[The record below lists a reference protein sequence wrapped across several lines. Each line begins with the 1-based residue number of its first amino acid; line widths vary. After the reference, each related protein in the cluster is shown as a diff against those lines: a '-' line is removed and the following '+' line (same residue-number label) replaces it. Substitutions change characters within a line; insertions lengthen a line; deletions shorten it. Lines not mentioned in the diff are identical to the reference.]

1 MSASKKKHP
10 FDFKT
15 QYGLGFDPQDDE
27 IVVDFFC
34 GGGGAGTGLE
44 MGLGRKVN
52 VAKNHSAK
60 AISMH
65 TINHPGAKHFTTD
78 VFDGDPD
85 TECGGKAVGWFHMS
99 PDCTHHSQAAGGQPR
114 KREIRNLSWIGL
126 KWAGKKKPRVISLE
140 NVKQILQWGRL
151 IAKRDKA
158 TGRVIKLGGA
168 IAAPGEVVPVDQQ
181 FLIPDPKQ
189 RGRTWRRFVA
199 LLEGMGYVV
208 EWKVIKACDFGA
220 PTSRE
225 RLFML
230 ARCDGQPIVWPEPTH
245 AKKPAKAQKPWRTAA
260 ECIDFSDLGKSIF
273 GRKKDLAPATL
284 RRVAKGMKKFVIDN
298 ATPFIV
304 PIANWSGET
313 VQSANQ
319 PLRTVNSYP
328 RGGAF
333 SVVSPV
339 IAPATHQGS
348 DRINDPLEPL
358 PTVTCANR
366 GELTLIS
373 PTLVQTGYG
382 ERDGQEPRVPGL
394 DQPLGT
400 VVAGGVKHAL
410 TSAVLVGAGGPEYSG
425 KPTAADQPVGSLL
438 AQNHRGIAAASL
450 VQLGNGDKAGA
461 APRTAD
467 LHDPLGTIMASGGKY
482 GVAAAHLV
490 KFRFDDAGKPLDE
503 PLPTITSGGNYQ
515 RPAGAAH
522 AMGIATA
529 FMAQMNGGFN
539 TTAAKSLED
548 PMTTVTNTGSQ
559 QQLVTATLVTNTT
572 GHAPSDIEGPV
583 PTLTTGQHHMLA
595 TAHLLH
601 LRGNCD
607 ARDSA
612 DPLHTVSAGG
622 THHGLV
628 TAFMERQFGASV
640 GQDLDEPAPTIT
652 AGGGGK
658 SSLVSFEL
666 SPEHEEGALRVA
678 AFLISYYGTENM
690 SGCDQPAPTITT
702 KDRLGLVTV
711 MVKGT
716 PYVIVDIRLR
726 MLQPAELYQAQGFPT
741 DYIITH
747 GADGKPFTK
756 TEQVHM
762 CGNSVSPPP
771 MAALARANDPW
782 RTNVQHQ
789 VAA

>member
-1 MSASKKKHP
+1 MSAQQKKHP

-15 QYGLGFDPQDDE
+15 QYGLGFNPQDDE

-44 MGLGRKVN
+44 IGLGRAVN
-52 VAKNHSAK
+52 VAKNHSPQ

-65 TINHPGAKHFTTD
+65 TMNHPGAQHFTTD
-78 VFDGDPD
+78 VFEGDPD
-85 TECGGKAVGWFHMS
+85 TECGGKVVGWFHMS

-126 KWAGKKKPRVISLE
+126 KWGGKKRPRVISLE

-158 TGRVIKLGGA
+158 TGRVVKVSGE
-168 IAAPGEVVPVDQQ
+168 IAAPGEVVPVGQQ

-208 EWKVIKACDFGA
+208 EWRVIRACDFGA

-225 RLFML
+225 RLFMI

-245 AKKPAKAQKPWRTAA
+245 AKNPVKGQQKWKTAA
-260 ECIDFSDLGKSIF
+260 DCIDFTDLGKSIF

-284 RRVAKGMKKFVIDN
+284 RRVAKGMKKFVIDS
-298 ATPFIV
+298 AAPFIV

-313 VQSANQ
+313 VQSAGE
-319 PLRTVNSYP
+319 PLRTITSYP
-328 RGGAF
+328 KGGAF
-333 SVVSPV
+333 SVVSPI

-373 PTLVQTGYG
+373 PVM
-382 ERDGQEPRVPGL
+382 
-394 DQPLGT
+394 
-400 VVAGGVKHAL
+400 
-410 TSAVLVGAGGPEYSG
+410 VGAGGPVYAG
-425 KPTAADQPVGSLL
+425 HPVAVDKPVGTLMTRS
-438 AQNHRGIAAASL
+438 HRAI
-450 VQLGNGDKAGA
+450 
-461 APRTAD
+461 
-467 LHDPLGTIMASGGKY
+467 
-482 GVAAAHLV
+482 AAAHLV
-490 KFRFDDAGKPLDE
+490 KFRFNDAGKALDE

-522 AMGIATA
+522 AMGISTV

-539 TTAAKSLED
+539 TTDAKSIED

-559 QQLVTATLVTNTT
+559 QQLVAANLV
-572 GHAPSDIEGPV
+572 
-583 PTLTTGQHHMLA
+583 
-595 TAHLLH
+595 H

-607 ARDSA
+607 ARDVN

-622 THHGLV
+622 QHHGLV
-628 TAFMERQFGASV
+628 SAFMERAFGGSV
-640 GQDLDEPAPTIT
+640 GQGLEDPAPTIT

-658 SSLVSFEL
+658 SSLVSLTL
-666 SPEHEEGALRVA
+666 SPEHEAGALRVA
-678 AFLISYYGTENM
+678 AFLISYYGTENI
-690 SGCDQPAPTITT
+690 SSCDSPAPTITT
-702 KDRLGLVTV
+702 KDRLAMVTV

-716 PYVIVDIRLR
+716 PYVIVDICLR
-726 MLQPAELYQAQGFPT
+726 MLKPSELYKAQGFPA
-741 DYIITH
+741 DYIISH

-756 TEQVHM
+756 TQQVHM

-782 RTNVQHQ
+782 EQIDSQQ

>member
-1 MSASKKKHP
+1 MSARQQQHP

-15 QYGLGFDPQDDE
+15 QYGLGFSPQDDE

-44 MGLGRKVN
+44 MGLGRAVN
-52 VAKNHSAK
+52 VAKNHSPK

-65 TINHPGAKHFTTD
+65 TMNHPGAQHFTTD
-78 VFDGDPD
+78 VFEGDPD

-126 KWAGKKKPRVISLE
+126 KWAGMKRPRVISLE

-151 IAKRDKA
+151 IAKRDKV
-158 TGRVIKLGGA
+158 TGRVVKLGGEV
-168 IAAPGEVVPVDQQ
+168 AAPSEVVPVGQQ

-208 EWKVIKACDFGA
+208 EWKVIRACDFGA

-225 RLFML
+225 RLFMI

-245 AKKPAKAQKPWRTAA
+245 AKNPAKGQQKWKIAA
-260 ECIDFSDLGKSIF
+260 DCIDFTDLGKSIF

-284 RRVAKGMKKFVIDN
+284 RRVAKGMKKFVIN
-298 ATPFIV
+298 SATPFIV

-313 VQSANQ
+313 VQSADE
-319 PLRTVNSYP
+319 PLRTVTSYP
-328 RGGAF
+328 KGGSF
-333 SVVSPV
+333 SVVSPI

-373 PTLVQTGYG
+373 PLM
-382 ERDGQEPRVPGL
+382 
-394 DQPLGT
+394 
-400 VVAGGVKHAL
+400 
-410 TSAVLVGAGGPEYSG
+410 VGAGGPEYSG
-425 KPTAADQPVGSLL
+425 KPVGVEQPVGTLMT
-438 AQNHRGIAAASL
+438 QNHRALASACI
-450 VQLGNGDKAGA
+450 VQAGHGEGSGA
-461 APRTAD
+461 NKRRSHGVNDICGPI
-467 LHDPLGTIMASGGKY
+467 GTVTASGG
-482 GVAAAHLV
+482 GQSV
-490 KFRFDDAGKPLDE
+490 
-503 PLPTITSGGNYQ
+503 S
-515 RPAGAAH
+515 
-522 AMGIATA
+522 TA
-529 FMAQMNGGFN
+529 VMIQANGGFN
-539 TTAAKSLED
+539 TTHAKDIRD

-559 QQLVTATLVTNTT
+559 QQLAVANLV
-572 GHAPSDIEGPV
+572 
-583 PTLTTGQHHMLA
+583 
-595 TAHLLH
+595 H

-607 ARDSA
+607 ARDVN
-612 DPLHTVSAGG
+612 DPLHTISAGG
-622 THHGLV
+622 QHHGLAS
-628 TAFMERQFGASV
+628 AFMERAFGGSV
-640 GQDLDEPAPTIT
+640 RQGLEEPAPTIT

-658 SSLVSFEL
+658 SSLVSLTL
-666 SPEHEEGALRVA
+666 SPEHEAGALRVA
-678 AFLISYYGTENM
+678 AFLISYYGTENI
-690 SGCDQPAPTITT
+690 SACDSPAPTITT
-702 KDRLGLVTV
+702 KDRLAMVTV

-716 PYVIVDIRLR
+716 PYVIVDICLR
-726 MLQPAELYQAQGFPT
+726 MLKPAELYKAQGFPA
-741 DYIITH
+741 DYIISH
-747 GADGKPFTK
+747 GADGQPFTK
-756 TEQVHM
+756 TQQVHM

-782 RTNVQHQ
+782 RAEEPQHR
-789 VAA
+789 AA

>member
-1 MSASKKKHP
+1 MSAQQKKHP

-15 QYGLGFDPQDDE
+15 QYGLGFNPQDDE

-44 MGLGRKVN
+44 MGLGRTVN
-52 VAKNHSAK
+52 VAKNHSPQ

-65 TINHPGAKHFTTD
+65 TVNHPGAKHFTTD
-78 VFDGDPD
+78 VFEGDPD

-126 KWAGKKKPRVISLE
+126 KWGGKKKPRVISLE

-151 IAKRDKA
+151 IAKRDKS
-158 TGRVIKLGGA
+158 TGRVVKLGGDV
-168 IAAPGEVVPVDQQ
+168 AAPGEVVPVGQQ

-220 PTSRE
+220 PTGRE
-225 RLFML
+225 RLFMI

-245 AKKPAKAQKPWRTAA
+245 AKHPTKGQQKWKTAA
-260 ECIDFSDLGKSIF
+260 DCIDFSDLGKSIF

-298 ATPFIV
+298 PAPFIV
-304 PIANWSGET
+304 PIANWSGEA
-313 VQSANQ
+313 VQSADE
-319 PLRTVNSYP
+319 PLRTITSYP
-328 RGGAF
+328 KGGAF

-348 DRINDPLEPL
+348 DRINDPLDPL

-373 PTLVQTGYG
+373 PTLIQTGYG
-382 ERDGQEPRVPGL
+382 EREGQQPRVPGI

-410 TSAVLVGAGGPEYSG
+410 
-425 KPTAADQPVGSLL
+425 
-438 AQNHRGIAAASL
+438 
-450 VQLGNGDKAGA
+450 
-461 APRTAD
+461 
-467 LHDPLGTIMASGGKY
+467 
-482 GVAAAHLV
+482 AAAHLV
-490 KFRFDDAGKPLDE
+490 KFRFNDAGKALDE

-522 AMGIATA
+522 AMGVSTV

-539 TTAAKSLED
+539 TTAAKSIED
-548 PMTTVTNTGSQ
+548 PLTTVTNTGSQ
-559 QQLVTATLVTNTT
+559 QQLVSATLITNTT
-572 GHAPSDIEGPV
+572 GHAPSDLAGPV
-583 PTLTTGQHHMLA
+583 PTVTTGQHHALVAANLVHM
-595 TAHLLH
+595 
-601 LRGNCD
+601 RGNCD
-607 ARDSA
+607 ARDVN
-612 DPLHTVSAGG
+612 DPLHTISAGG
-622 THHGLV
+622 QHHGLV
-628 TAFMERQFGASV
+628 SAFMERAFGGSV
-640 GQDLDEPAPTIT
+640 GQGLEDPAPTIT

-658 SSLVSFEL
+658 SSLVSLTL
-666 SPEHEEGALRVA
+666 SPEHEAGALRVA
-678 AFLISYYGTENM
+678 AFLISYYGTENI
-690 SGCDQPAPTITT
+690 SACDSPAPTITT
-702 KDRLGLVTV
+702 KDRLAMVTV

-716 PYVIVDIRLR
+716 PYVIVDICLR
-726 MLQPAELYQAQGFPT
+726 MLKPAELYKAQGFPA
-741 DYIITH
+741 DYIISH
-747 GADGKPFTK
+747 GADGKSFTK
-756 TEQVHM
+756 TQQVHM

-782 RTNVQHQ
+782 RVAERQA

>member
-1 MSASKKKHP
+1 MSAQQKKHP

-15 QYGLGFDPQDDE
+15 QYGLGFNPQDDE

-44 MGLGRKVN
+44 MGLGRAVN
-52 VAKNHSAK
+52 VAKNHSPQ

-65 TINHPGAKHFTTD
+65 TVNHPGARHFTTD
-78 VFDGDPD
+78 VFEGDPD

-126 KWAGKKKPRVISLE
+126 KWAGMKQPRVISLE

-158 TGRVIKLGGA
+158 TGRVIKLGGD
-168 IAAPGEVVPVDQQ
+168 IAAPGEVVPVGQQ

-225 RLFML
+225 RLFMI
-230 ARCDGQPIVWPEPTH
+230 ARCDGQPIVWPDATH
-245 AKKPAKAQKPWRTAA
+245 AKNPAKGQQKWKTAA
-260 ECIDFSDLGKSIF
+260 DCIDFSDLGKSIF

-284 RRVAKGMKKFVIDN
+284 RRVAKGMKKFVIDS
-298 ATPFIV
+298 ASPFIV
-304 PIANWSGET
+304 PIANWSGEA
-313 VQSANQ
+313 VQSADE
-319 PLRTVNSYP
+319 PLRTVTSYP
-328 RGGAF
+328 KGGAF
-333 SVVSPV
+333 SVVSPI

-373 PTLVQTGYG
+373 PLM
-382 ERDGQEPRVPGL
+382 
-394 DQPLGT
+394 
-400 VVAGGVKHAL
+400 
-410 TSAVLVGAGGPEYSG
+410 VGAGGPEYSG
-425 KPTAADQPVGSLL
+425 KPVSVDQPTGTVTT
-438 AQNHRGIAAASL
+438 QNHRAIAAA
-450 VQLGNGDKAGA
+450 N
-461 APRTAD
+461 
-467 LHDPLGTIMASGGKY
+467 
-482 GVAAAHLV
+482 LV
-490 KFRFDDAGKPLDE
+490 KFRFDDAGKALDE

-522 AMGIATA
+522 AMGISTV

-539 TTAAKSLED
+539 TTVAKSIEE

-559 QQLVTATLVTNTT
+559 QQLVSATLITNTT
-572 GHAPSDIEGPV
+572 GHAPSDLAGPV
-583 PTLTTGQHHMLA
+583 PTVTTGQHHALVAANLVHM
-595 TAHLLH
+595 
-601 LRGNCD
+601 RGNCD
-607 ARDSA
+607 ARDVN
-612 DPLHTVSAGG
+612 DPLHTISAGG
-622 THHGLV
+622 QHHGLV
-628 TAFMERQFGASV
+628 GAFMERAFGGSV
-640 GQDLDEPAPTIT
+640 GQGLEEPAPTIT

-658 SSLVSFEL
+658 SSLVSLTL
-666 SPEHEEGALRVA
+666 SPEHEAGALRVA
-678 AFLISYYGTENM
+678 AFLISYYGTENI
-690 SGCDQPAPTITT
+690 SACNAPAPTITT
-702 KDRLGLVTV
+702 KDRLAMVTV

-716 PYVIVDIRLR
+716 PYVIVDICLR
-726 MLQPAELYQAQGFPT
+726 MLKPAELYKAQGFPA
-741 DYIITH
+741 DYIISH

-756 TEQVHM
+756 TQQVHM

-782 RTNVQHQ
+782 RAEQRQ
-789 VAA
+789 ARAA

>member
-1 MSASKKKHP
+1 MSAQQKKHP

-15 QYGLGFDPQDDE
+15 QYGLAFSTQDDE

-44 MGLGRKVN
+44 MGLGRAVN
-52 VAKNHSAK
+52 VAKNHSPQ

-65 TINHPGAKHFTTD
+65 TVNHPGAVHYTTD
-78 VFDGDPD
+78 VFEGDPD

-140 NVKQILQWGRL
+140 NVKQILQWGPL
-151 IAKRDKA
+151 IAKRCKS
-158 TGRVIKLGGA
+158 TGRVMKLGGA
-168 IAAPGEVVPVDQQ
+168 IAEPGEVVPVYQQ
-181 FLIPDPKQ
+181 FLVPDPKR
-189 RGRTWRRFVA
+189 RGQTWAVFVA
-199 LLEGMGYVV
+199 ELQRLGYAV
-208 EWKVIKACDFGA
+208 EWRVIKACDFGA

-225 RLFML
+225 RLFMI

-245 AKKPAKAQKPWRTAA
+245 AKNPAKGQQKWRTAA
-260 ECIDFSDLGKSIF
+260 ECIDWSIPSRSIF
-273 GRKKDLAPATL
+273 DRAKPLAPATL
-284 RRVAKGMKKFVIDN
+284 RRIAKGMQKFVID
-298 ATPFIV
+298 AADPFIV
-304 PIANWSGET
+304 PIANWSGES
-313 VQSANQ
+313 VQSANE
-319 PLRTVNSYP
+319 PLRTVTSWP
-328 RGGAF
+328 RGGSFAMA
-333 SVVSPV
+333 SPI

-348 DRINDPLEPL
+348 DRINDPREPM

-366 GELTLIS
+366 GELTL
-373 PTLVQTGYG
+373 
-382 ERDGQEPRVPGL
+382 
-394 DQPLGT
+394 
-400 VVAGGVKHAL
+400 
-410 TSAVLVGAGGPEYSG
+410 SAA
-425 KPTAADQPVGSLL
+425 T
-438 AQNHRGIAAASL
+438 L
-450 VQLGNGDKAGA
+450 VQLGNGDKPGS

-467 LHDPLGTIMASGGKY
+467 QHEPLGTIMASGGKY

-490 KFRFDDAGKPLDE
+490 KFRFADEGKALAE

-522 AMGIATA
+522 AMGISTV

-539 TTAAKSLED
+539 TTAAKSIED

-559 QQLVTATLVTNTT
+559 QQLVTANLV
-572 GHAPSDIEGPV
+572 
-583 PTLTTGQHHMLA
+583 
-595 TAHLLH
+595 H

-607 ARDSA
+607 ARDAA
-612 DPLHTVSAGG
+612 DPLHTISAGG

-640 GQDLDEPAPTIT
+640 GQGVDEPAPTIT

-658 SSLVSFEL
+658 SSLVELQL
-666 SPEHEEGALRVA
+666 SPEVEAGALRVA

-690 SGCDQPAPTITT
+690 SAADAPAPTITT

-711 MVKGT
+711 TIKGT
-716 PYVIVDIRLR
+716 PYVIVDICLR
-726 MLQPAELYQAQGFPT
+726 MLQPAELYKAQGFPA
-741 DYIITH
+741 DYIISH

-756 TEQVHM
+756 TQQVHM

-782 RTNVQHQ
+782 RVVEQQ
-789 VAA
+789 EAA

>member
-1 MSASKKKHP
+1 MSARQKQHP

-15 QYGLGFDPQDDE
+15 QYGLGFSPQDDE

-44 MGLGRKVN
+44 MGLGRAVN
-52 VAKNHSAK
+52 VAKNHSPQ

-65 TINHPGAKHFTTD
+65 TVNHPGAKHFTTD
-78 VFDGDPD
+78 VFEGDPD

-126 KWAGKKKPRVISLE
+126 KWAGMKRPRVISLE

-158 TGRVIKLGGA
+158 TGRVVKLGGEV
-168 IAAPGEVVPVDQQ
+168 AAPGEVVPVGQQ

-225 RLFML
+225 RLFMI

-245 AKKPAKAQKPWRTAA
+245 AKNPAKGQQKWKTAA
-260 ECIDFSDLGKSIF
+260 DCIDLTDLGKSIF

-284 RRVAKGMKKFVIDN
+284 RRVAKGMKKFVIDS
-298 ATPFIV
+298 AAPFIV

-313 VQSANQ
+313 VQSADE
-319 PLRTVNSYP
+319 PLRTITSYP
-328 RGGAF
+328 KGGAF
-333 SVVSPV
+333 SVVSPI

-348 DRINDPLEPL
+348 DRINDPLDPL

-373 PTLVQTGYG
+373 PLM
-382 ERDGQEPRVPGL
+382 
-394 DQPLGT
+394 
-400 VVAGGVKHAL
+400 
-410 TSAVLVGAGGPEYSG
+410 VGAGGPGYSG
-425 KPTAADQPVGSLL
+425 KPVGMDQPVGTLMT
-438 AQNHRGIAAASL
+438 QNHRAI
-450 VQLGNGDKAGA
+450 
-461 APRTAD
+461 
-467 LHDPLGTIMASGGKY
+467 
-482 GVAAAHLV
+482 AAAHLV
-490 KFRFDDAGKPLDE
+490 KFRFNDAGKALDE

-522 AMGIATA
+522 AMGISTV

-539 TTAAKSLED
+539 TTVAKSMED

-559 QQLVTATLVTNTT
+559 QQLVAANLV
-572 GHAPSDIEGPV
+572 
-583 PTLTTGQHHMLA
+583 
-595 TAHLLH
+595 H
-601 LRGNCD
+601 LRGNCY
-607 ARDSA
+607 ARDVN

-622 THHGLV
+622 QHHGLV
-628 TAFMERQFGASV
+628 SAFMERAFGASV
-640 GQDLDEPAPTIT
+640 GQGLEEPAPTIT

-658 SSLVSFEL
+658 SSLVSLTL
-666 SPEHEEGALRVA
+666 SPEHEAGALRVA
-678 AFLISYYGTENM
+678 AFLISYYGTENI
-690 SGCDQPAPTITT
+690 SACDSPAPTITT
-702 KDRLGLVTV
+702 KDRLAMVTV

-716 PYVIVDIRLR
+716 PYVIVDICLR
-726 MLQPAELYQAQGFPT
+726 MLKPSELYKAQGFPA
-741 DYIITH
+741 DYIISH

-756 TEQVHM
+756 TQQVHM

-782 RTNVQHQ
+782 RAEEREA

>member
-1 MSASKKKHP
+1 MTSLKKPP

-85 TECGGKAVGWFHMS
+85 TECGGKPVGWFHMS

-140 NVKQILQWGRL
+140 NVKQILQWGPL
-151 IAKRDKA
+151 IAKRDKD
-158 TGRVIKLGGA
+158 TGRAIKLVAVLNAKGKEV
-168 IAAPGEVVPVDQQ
+168 IEKVVAAPGEIVPVGEQ
-181 FLIPDPKQ
+181 FLVPDPKR
-189 RGRTWRRFVA
+189 RGTTWRRFVQ
-199 LLEGMGYVV
+199 LLEGMGYAV
-208 EWKVIKACDFGA
+208 EWRVIKACDFGA

-225 RLFML
+225 RLFMI

-245 AKKPAKAQKPWRTAA
+245 AKKPGKGQQKYRTAA
-260 ECIDFSDLGKSIF
+260 ECIDFSDLGNSIF
-273 GRKKDLAPATL
+273 GRKDELADATK
-284 RRVAKGMKKFVIDN
+284 RRIAKGMKKFVIN
-298 ATPFIV
+298 NPAPFIV
-304 PIANWSGET
+304 PIANWSTET
-313 VQSANQ
+313 VQSMNE
-319 PLRTVNSYP
+319 PLRTVTSYP
-328 RGGAF
+328 KGGSF
-333 SVVSPV
+333 SVVSP
-339 IAPATHQGS
+339 
-348 DRINDPLEPL
+348 
-358 PTVTCANR
+358 
-366 GELTLIS
+366 
-373 PTLVQTGYG
+373 TLVQSGYG
-382 ERDGQEPRVPGL
+382 ERTGQQPRVPGI

-410 TSAVLVGAGGPEYSG
+410 
-425 KPTAADQPVGSLL
+425 
-438 AQNHRGIAAASL
+438 
-450 VQLGNGDKAGA
+450 
-461 APRTAD
+461 
-467 LHDPLGTIMASGGKY
+467 
-482 GVAAAHLV
+482 AAAHLV
-490 KFRFDDAGKPLDE
+490 KFRFDDEGKALDE

-522 AMGIATA
+522 ALGIATA

-539 TTAAKSLED
+539 TTDAKSLNA

-559 QQLVTATLVTNTT
+559 QQLVTA
-572 GHAPSDIEGPV
+572 S
-583 PTLTTGQHHMLA
+583 
-595 TAHLLH
+595 LLH
-601 LRGNCD
+601 LRSNCD
-607 ARDSA
+607 ARAVD

-622 THHGLV
+622 THHGLM

-640 GQDLDEPAPTIT
+640 GQELTGPAPTIT

-678 AFLISYYGTENM
+678 AFMISYYGTENM
-690 SGCDQPAPTITT
+690 SSCDQPAPTITT

-726 MLQPAELYQAQGFPT
+726 MLQPAELYRAQGFPL

-747 GADGKPFTK
+747 GADGKLFTK

-782 RTNVQHQ
+782 RQAERLQ
-789 VAA
+789 EAA

>member
-1 MSASKKKHP
+1 MTTLRTQP
-10 FDFKT
+10 LDFKT
-15 QYGLGFDPQDDE
+15 QYRLGFSTQDDE

-44 MGLGRKVN
+44 MGLGRTVN
-52 VAKNHSAK
+52 VAKNHSPQ

-65 TINHPGAKHFTTD
+65 TANHPGARHFTTD
-78 VFDGDPD
+78 VFEGDPY

-126 KWAGKKKPRVISLE
+126 KWAGMKRPRVISLE
-140 NVKQILQWGRL
+140 NVKQILQWGSL
-151 IAKRDKA
+151 IAKRDKDS
-158 TGRVIKLGGA
+158 GRVVTLDQVPHPTKKGKTTNRV
-168 IAAPGEVVPVDQQ
+168 AAPGEQVPVSNQ
-181 FLIPDPKQ
+181 FLVPDPKQ

-225 RLFML
+225 RLFMI

-245 AKKPAKAQKPWRTAA
+245 AKNPAKGQQKWKTAA
-260 ECIDFSDLGKSIF
+260 DCIDFSDLGKSIF
-273 GRKKDLAPATL
+273 GRPKPLAPATL
-284 RRVAKGMKKFVIDN
+284 RRIAKGMKKFVID
-298 ATPFIV
+298 AADPFIV
-304 PIANWSGET
+304 PIANWSGDS
-313 VQSANQ
+313 VQSANE
-319 PLRTVNSYP
+319 PLRTVTSWP
-328 RGGAF
+328 RGGSFAMA
-333 SVVSPV
+333 SPI

-348 DRINDPLEPL
+348 DRINDPHAPL

-366 GELTLIS
+366 GELTL
-373 PTLVQTGYG
+373 
-382 ERDGQEPRVPGL
+382 
-394 DQPLGT
+394 
-400 VVAGGVKHAL
+400 
-410 TSAVLVGAGGPEYSG
+410 SAA
-425 KPTAADQPVGSLL
+425 T
-438 AQNHRGIAAASL
+438 L
-450 VQLGNGDKAGA
+450 VQLGNGDKPGS

-467 LHDPLGTIMASGGKY
+467 QHEPLGTIMASGGKY
-482 GVAAAHLV
+482 SVAAAHLV
-490 KFRFDDAGKPLDE
+490 KFRFADEGKTLDE
-503 PLPTITSGGNYQ
+503 PLPTITSGVNYQ

-522 AMGIATA
+522 AMGISTV

-539 TTAAKSLED
+539 TTDAKSIED

-559 QQLVTATLVTNTT
+559 QQMVTANLV
-572 GHAPSDIEGPV
+572 
-583 PTLTTGQHHMLA
+583 
-595 TAHLLH
+595 H

-607 ARDSA
+607 ARNAA
-612 DPLHTVSAGG
+612 DPLHTISAGG

-640 GQDLDEPAPTIT
+640 GQGMDEPAPTIT

-658 SSLVSFEL
+658 SSLVEFQL
-666 SPEHEEGALRVA
+666 SPEVEAGALRVA

-690 SGCDQPAPTITT
+690 SAADAPAPTITT

-711 MVKGT
+711 TIKGT
-716 PYVIVDIRLR
+716 PYVIVDICLR
-726 MLQPAELYQAQGFPT
+726 MLQPAELYKAQGFPA
-741 DYIITH
+741 DYIISH

-756 TEQVHM
+756 TQQVHM

-782 RTNVQHQ
+782 LQTEALKE
-789 VAA
+789 AA